1 LSSDSDIPR
10 NSILIDSSASGMPVN
25 SGDVNKT
32 CSNDISKET
41 NDVGEE
47 LHLFVER
54 PRSLAT
60 TCFWHPNLLRRRRAK
75 SAEGMGINCIA
86 LFGILFL
93 FDEWWT

>member
-25 SGDVNKT
+25 SGDVNET

-54 PRSLAT
+54 PRSPAAA
-60 TCFWHPNLLRRRRAK
+60 CFWRDFLRK
-75 SAEGMGINCIA
+75 QES
-86 LFGILFL
+86 
-93 FDEWWT
+93 